1 MIEDTILINENPLD
15 ILKLLFKDGVVDEL
29 EEKNY
34 KITYF
39 GEKSQEYLESLLK
52 YYPLDDN
59 NIEKVKSNLKNP
71 TDERNYIIYIK
82 FKNIY
87 IGGISIFDFQSRIG
101 FGLNKYIN
109 NYDKSFYIGQW
120 ENNKKCGIGFLKI
133 DKNHLYFGNFKENQI
148 NEDGIY
154 YNKENDNFFYGL
166 FNEGEF
172 KKGLYANLTLDTYY
186 FGKFINSKK
195 NDDFSVYVNYKMN
208 RIFIGEIQND
218 IFIKGYIIF
227 LKIEETNNNIILIT
241 KNIFYKNDEKYDYFS
256 NKYNKY
262 FEKIIYNV
270 IGIINELKIALIK
283 MKNKLSELEN
293 IYDDNIYNNRIGRYK
308 SVENVFSFENE
319 LIKTYFEY
327 SNVFNKIQKSLN
339 IQDIKNKILL

>member
-1 MIEDTILINENPLD
+1 M
-15 ILKLLFKDGVVDEL
+15 
-29 EEKNY
+29 
-34 KITYF
+34 
-39 GEKSQEYLESLLK
+39 
-52 YYPLDDN
+52 
-59 NIEKVKSNLKNP
+59 
-71 TDERNYIIYIK
+71 
-82 FKNIY
+82 
-87 IGGISIFDFQSRIG
+87 
-101 FGLNKYIN
+101 
-109 NYDKSFYIGQW
+109 
-120 ENNKKCGIGFLKI
+120 
-133 DKNHLYFGNFKENQI
+133 
-148 NEDGIY
+148 
-154 YNKENDNFFYGL
+154 
-166 FNEGEF
+166 
-172 KKGLYANLTLDTYY
+172 DTYY

-195 NDDFSVYVNYKMN
+195 YDDFSVYVNYKMN

-227 LKIEETNNNIILIT
+227 LKIEETNNSIILIT

-262 FEKIIYNV
+262 FEKIISNV
-270 IGIINELKIALIK
+270 IRIINELKIALIK

-339 IQDIKNKILL
+339 IQDIKNKILN